1 MTLQIQLES
10 LALFLYRP
18 PPLCVRYNTEKQKA
32 NKKWGRSGYAY
43 LPLKFNDVCYVT
55 VHNGLAVTKVTTL

>member
-1 MTLQIQLES
+1 MNNHDPSDTAGE
-10 LALFLYRP
+10 P

-43 LPLKFNDVCYVT
+43 LPMMCVMLQYTMD
-55 VHNGLAVTKVTTL
+55 